1 MSWDPAINRQDAIE
15 TACHNAIQAIHGEAK
30 AAIGEKRSFDDRLA
44 LAAALE
50 AIDHEAY
57 DGHFLLPDLIK
68 HLRRTAAPRR
78 QA

>member
-1 MSWDPAINRQDAIE
+1 MSRNPDANREDAIA
-15 TACHNAIQAIHGEAK
+15 TACHNAIHAIHGEAK
-30 AAIGEKRSFDDRLA
+30 AALSEQRSFDDRLA

-50 AIDHEAY
+50 AINNEVH